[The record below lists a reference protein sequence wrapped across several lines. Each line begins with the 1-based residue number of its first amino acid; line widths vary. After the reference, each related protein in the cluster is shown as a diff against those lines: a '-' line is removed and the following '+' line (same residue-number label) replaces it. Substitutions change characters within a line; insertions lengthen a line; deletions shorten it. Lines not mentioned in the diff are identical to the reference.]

1 LLTLGAFEGDQISNK
16 TAGFGI
22 GLYIS
27 NKIAERLSELKREE
41 GGGL

>member
-1 LLTLGAFEGDQISNK
+1 MNRGALDGESISNK

-27 NKIAERLSELKREE
+27 NKIAERLGQIKREE
-41 GGGL
+41 GGGI